1 MIEDHS
7 KFINVQNVILFQSGN
22 QTYEYTSFFNTSI
35 GVIIYFMICMNNKT
49 DIADIIHGDE
59 KALERFMRANYDR
72 LFHYAYGL
80 TKNQEVA
87 EEIVSDAYLKRWKK
101 RHELNRITNI
111 NSWLATI
118 VHHDAVSWLRKENGR
133 RFISLSELPDFKI
146 PPFSSPDSQMIS
158 NEEIARIN
166 GAISTLPS
174 RNKQIFFLARIVEMP
189 YSDIAN
195 MLGVSLKTIY
205 NNVSIAV
212 DAVAKALDIKSE

>member
-1 MIEDHS
+1 M
-7 KFINVQNVILFQSGN
+7 
-22 QTYEYTSFFNTSI
+22 
-35 GVIIYFMICMNNKT
+35 IIYFMICMNNKT

-87 EEIVSDAYLKRWKK
+87 EEIVSDAYLKMWKK

-146 PPFSSPDSQMIS
+146 PPFSSRS
-158 NEEIARIN
+158 EEH
-166 GAISTLPS
+166 T
-174 RNKQIFFLARIVEMP
+174 
-189 YSDIAN
+189 
-195 MLGVSLKTIY
+195 
-205 NNVSIAV
+205 
-212 DAVAKALDIKSE
+212 SELQSH